1 LRYRLTK
8 IRQQIQMHG
17 SSSEHY
23 KFYNPPADVEIISD
37 KWAVRE
43 VVKNRVGE
51 PVLNDAYYVGTDLD
65 AIPWDTLP

>member
-1 LRYRLTK
+1 
-8 IRQQIQMHG
+8 M
-17 SSSEHY
+17 HY